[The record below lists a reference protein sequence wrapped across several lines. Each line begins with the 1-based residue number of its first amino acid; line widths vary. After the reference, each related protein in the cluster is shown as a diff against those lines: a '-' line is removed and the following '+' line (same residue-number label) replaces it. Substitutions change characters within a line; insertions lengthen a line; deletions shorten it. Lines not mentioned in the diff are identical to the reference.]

1 MSTRGDLSA
10 FNGELDRA
18 IALAKADWR
27 DLLMAAGFGEVDI
40 VRYAGNDGVSTFR
53 RLVAATLGGK

>member
-10 FNGELDRA
+10 FSGELDRA